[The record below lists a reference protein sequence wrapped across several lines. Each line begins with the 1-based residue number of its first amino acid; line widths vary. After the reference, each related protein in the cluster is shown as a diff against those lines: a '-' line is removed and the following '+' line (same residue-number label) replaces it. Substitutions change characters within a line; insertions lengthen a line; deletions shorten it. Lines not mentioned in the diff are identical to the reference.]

1 MLRFRTAG
9 LRGFAAVLLFTA
21 AVGLAACGGD
31 EDSVQPTEQ
40 EAADVRAISKL
51 GDQMTAAMRQANMK
65 ELCSLMVEDD
75 VNKTFGGKA
84 KCRRALQANL
94 ASSGQQP
101 KFEFSEITIKDDEA
115 LALNGADN
123 DSTVYF
129 ARVDDQWLI
138 DLSPDIQKFQ
148 PVEQQEE

>member
-1 MLRFRTAG
+1 MPKFRTAG
-9 LRGFAAVLLFTA
+9 IRGCAAVLLSTA

-31 EDSVQPTEQ
+31 DSVQPTEQ

-51 GDQMTAAMRQANMK
+51 GDQMTAAMRQANMN
-65 ELCSLMVEDD
+65 ELCALMVEED
-75 VNKTFGGKA
+75 VNETFGGKA

-94 ASSGQQP
+94 ASSGKQP
-101 KFEFSEITIKDDEA
+101 RFEFSEITIKDDEA

-123 DSTVYF
+123 GSTVYF
-129 ARVDDQWLI
+129 TRVDGQWLI
-138 DLSPDIQKFQ
+138 DLSPDIEKFQ